1 MHTCRPTRSGGKIQI
16 DHLAHSMFL
25 SLLNPSSFSQSH
37 LIPFLSLYITKTV
50 YIYCCTK
57 SFASPIINV
66 LFSILELLFKF
77 ITTSMIMNR
86 KELMNENERSKE
98 GLIAMEKQRHA
109 YFLSL
114 MRSLPFKRFFFYWL
128 RCKNIPRYGT
138 IFLSYFWPSMVTN
151 CNISYS
157 AIRHICN
164 YVVVLSK
171 RAWRWDSSLPLPLFC
186 IIFI

>member
-16 DHLAHSMFL
+16 DLLAHSMFL

-77 ITTSMIMNR
+77 ITTSMILNR
-86 KELMNENERSKE
+86 EGAMNEHERGKE
-98 GLIAMEKQRHA
+98 GLLDTRQTHRHLI
-109 YFLSL
+109 FLIFDVKINV
-114 MRSLPFKRFFFYWL
+114 LPFFFY
-128 RCKNIPRYGT
+128 
-138 IFLSYFWPSMVTN
+138 
-151 CNISYS
+151 
-157 AIRHICN
+157 
-164 YVVVLSK
+164 
-171 RAWRWDSSLPLPLFC
+171 
-186 IIFI
+186 